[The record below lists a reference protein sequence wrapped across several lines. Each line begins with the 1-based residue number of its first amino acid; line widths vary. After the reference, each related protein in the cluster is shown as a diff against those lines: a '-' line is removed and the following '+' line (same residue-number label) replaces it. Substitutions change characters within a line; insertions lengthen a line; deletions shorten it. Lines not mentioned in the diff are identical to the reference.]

1 MFQDVWHCAKNRWLN
16 MVAGIADSEDLPLNI
31 DRNLERPPNGCPN
44 LGRLHIS
51 DECNG
56 TSWCWATH
64 GNLTIM
70 GIAHDTTLNPELNRG
85 VVYVVDWS
93 APGCDA
99 DLHLELPVGSLYRCD
114 HSVITSWLMWDCG
127 AVQAIGA
134 STWIYLFAQLG
145 VMLFSSTVI
154 IVIYTFFLQTPL
166 LMLAG
171 PTGDCCGAVSL
182 LLCRR
187 PRRLVAW
194 MFRVHSK
201 AKREKTDAGEQK
213 TEVDMGPWNCPPS
226 AGLAVVGPGYLP
238 PVLPARCPGHRALR
252 PRRATRCL
260 GYRGHRDLL
269 RIVPLMSGIPR
280 VVVLKTYRAPVV
292 VATTRDH
299 GVDPCV
305 TRPCQGPFTRG
316 LPSPVGPWHP
326 LRPT

>member
-1 MFQDVWHCAKNRWLN
+1 MVSTPGGLTHFLNNRTTRIRRAKSRARRGWCAIEMRPAATSAPIMRQSYQTKQCFKMCGTVPRIDGSTWSRASPTLRTYP
-16 MVAGIADSEDLPLNI
+16 INI

-134 STWIYLFAQLG
+134 STFLVVG
-145 VMLFSSTVI
+145 VDYNIHLCQGYFSSD
-154 IVIYTFFLQTPL
+154 
-166 LMLAG
+166 AAN
-171 PTGDCCGAVSL
+171 CGSKVRATSSAFGRPSSAVP
-182 LLCRR
+182 CAR
-187 PRRLVAW
+187 
-194 MFRVHSK
+194 
-201 AKREKTDAGEQK
+201 
-213 TEVDMGPWNCPPS
+213 
-226 AGLAVVGPGYLP
+226 
-238 PVLPARCPGHRALR
+238 PARQPFSSRAGSICLRNSGLCSSRAL
-252 PRRATRCL
+252 
-260 GYRGHRDLL
+260 
-269 RIVPLMSGIPR
+269 
-280 VVVLKTYRAPVV
+280 
-292 VATTRDH
+292 
-299 GVDPCV
+299 
-305 TRPCQGPFTRG
+305 
-316 LPSPVGPWHP
+316 
-326 LRPT
+326 